1 VRTPCVMLEGSRPP
15 TDYAY
20 CYGPYGDQKPVPATS
35 DNTL

>member
-1 VRTPCVMLEGSRPP
+1 VRTPCVMLEGSRPL